1 MSILKTVKN
10 ISTGILIFSLFQLQ
24 ASTKVEFLD
33 YGWIASKQQIDPFD
47 TNKMRSVRISKDNF
61 TFRCN
66 ELNFSAPS
74 YGYTSLSIS
83 ANIKYIVD
91 DNYSID
97 KQGTFST
104 YLGGSDLLTDLRYY
118 SFKLSSEDIMSF
130 HKGNILKAAGNY
142 STEWLT
148 KTLDL
153 KGFTKAYASME
164 CEKK

>member
-1 MSILKTVKN
+1 MRILKTVKY

-61 TFRCN
+61 TFKCN

-83 ANIKYIVD
+83 ANIKYIID
-91 DNYSID
+91 DNTPID

-104 YLGGSDLLTDLRYY
+104 YLGGSDLVSDTRYY
-118 SFKLSSEDIMSF
+118 SFKLSSDDIMSLK
-130 HKGNILKAAGNY
+130 KGNLLKIAGKY
-142 STEWLT
+142 TTDWLT
-148 KTLDL
+148 RELDL
-153 KGFTKAYASME
+153 NGFTEAYDSME